1 MGRYL
6 VLMIFLPKTCYAFRF
21 FQSQDKGTLV
31 VTEYSSGV
39 DAESLAIR
47 ERANRRISVR
57 DPPKLQSLEDF
68 SAGFIAGAAAGKVK
82 LKLFFLKKWG
92 KLFRSL

>member
-1 MGRYL
+1 MRRYL

-68 SAGFIAGAAAGKVK
+68 SAGLIAGKVK
-82 LKLFFLKKWG
+82 LKLIFLKKLG
-92 KLFRSL
+92 KVVSFALI